1 MGQHPLRL
9 LVTLYAAAL
18 ASDFT
23 DTYLYVNPTQPQ
35 EAAEI
40 QIDFF
45 TTYELTGNGIQ
56 GDVIYVQLPKFTIG
70 GGGKKPGPNVPR
82 GELVISPSVYFEGRW
97 IEGEFNNLTH
107 PFPNSTLALYVQE
120 EVTIPA
126 GTSLR
131 VRIYRSNNIKVYC
144 GYDRPQ
150 NTDNDFFL
158 MWTNAL

>member
-1 MGQHPLRL
+1 MSQ
-9 LVTLYAAAL
+9 A
-18 ASDFT
+18 
-23 DTYLYVNPTQPQ
+23 Q
-35 EAAEI
+35 E
-40 QIDFF
+40 
-45 TTYELTGNGIQ
+45 

-131 VRIYRSNNIKVYC
+131 VRIAATFRELARAWRMVT
-144 GYDRPQ
+144 GP
-150 NTDNDFFL
+150 
-158 MWTNAL
+158 